1 MALPFSKGSRLRRNH
16 RLQVVLRVV
25 GIGATVA
32 GALWLWRADLYLAA
46 ALAAGGV
53 LWGLA
58 SLVRYTEKT
67 PRDLTR
73 FLEAIRYD
81 DFSQGFSS
89 AGRGGLFED
98 LSAAFNEVTDAFR
111 RIRSEREEQ
120 ARTLQTVIQH
130 VGVALIAFRPDTGEV
145 VLVNNAAKRLLG
157 LGRFRSLQKL
167 DATEPTLARTLRRLQ
182 SGSRTL
188 VTLEREDQ
196 PLQLFVNATRFRLV
210 GTVHTLVTLQD
221 IRQELEAKEM
231 DAWQQ
236 LTRVLTHE
244 IANSVAPIASLAST
258 ASGLLIE
265 APPSGD
271 GGGPPRVHALDADD
285 ATDVHE
291 ALRTIERRSKGLMH
305 FVDAYR
311 SLAKVPK
318 PKLELVAVREL
329 AAPMRYLLRASLD
342 AHGIAFDIDIEPDM
356 LEVAADPELIEQV
369 LINLLLNAIQAL
381 EGQPDGR
388 IVLRAFAG
396 PTGRPVIEIVDNGPG
411 IQPEARDKI
420 FVPFFTTKQSGS
432 GIGLAL
438 SRQILRR
445 HGGTLTVRSTPDVE
459 TVFALRF

>member
-16 RLQVVLRVV
+16 RLQVVARVV
-25 GIGATVA
+25 GIGLAVWA
-32 GALWLWRADLYLAA
+32 ALWLWRLDLYLAA
-46 ALAAGGV
+46 VLVGGGV

-58 SLVRYTEKT
+58 ALVRYTEKT

-81 DFSQGFSS
+81 DFSQSFS
-89 AGRGGLFED
+89 ATGRGALFRD
-98 LSAAFNEVTDAFR
+98 LSAAFEDVTDAFR

-145 VLVNNAAKRLLG
+145 VLINNAAKRLLG
-157 LGRFRSLQKL
+157 LGRLRSLQKL
-167 DATEPTLARTLRRLQ
+167 DATEPTLARTLRRLR
-182 SGSRTL
+182 SGNRTL
-188 VTLEREDQ
+188 VTLEREEQ
-196 PLQLFVNATRFRLV
+196 PLQLFVNATRFRLF
-210 GTVHTLVTLQD
+210 GTPHTLVTLQD
-221 IRQELEAKEM
+221 IRQELEEKEM

-265 APPSGD
+265 TVPSGD
-271 GGGPPRVHALDADD
+271 GGAPRVHALAADD
-285 ATDVHE
+285 AADVHE
-291 ALRTIERRSKGLMH
+291 ALRTIERRSTGLMH

-318 PKLELVAVREL
+318 PKLELVPIREI
-329 AAPMRYLLRASLD
+329 AAPMRALLRASLD
-342 AHGIAFDIDIEPDM
+342 AHGLDLAIEIDPPD

-381 EGQPDGR
+381 EEQADGR
-388 IVLRAFAG
+388 IVLRAYAG
-396 PTGRPVIEIVDNGPG
+396 ATGRPVIEVVDNGPG
-411 IQPEARDKI
+411 IQPETREKI